1 MKKKL
6 AAVAVLAAAA
16 LWGTMG
22 IFVRHFN
29 AAGLYALDV
38 CLLRMAS
45 GLLLM
50 GTYLAIFHR
59 EKLKIRLRDIW
70 CFIGTGVCSLFFFSV
85 CYFKTIEMTSMAVAG
100 VLLYTAPIF
109 VMLMSLVLFR
119 ENMNGR
125 KALALA
131 LAFVGCI
138 LVSGLGGQDALSRK
152 GILIGLGSGFGYAL
166 YSIFGRYAIN
176 RGYESWTVTFYTFLF
191 CTAAAV
197 FAADWGAIEAAF
209 SQNVSLWAW
218 LAGMGLTT
226 ACMAYFLYTWGLER
240 IESSR
245 ASILASLEP
254 VVAAVLGVAVF
265 RETIPVAGIVGIIL
279 VLGAI
284 VVLSVKG
291 KSVNKL

>member
-1 MKKKL
+1 MKKKI
-6 AAVAVLAAAA
+6 AALAVLAAAA

-22 IFVRHFN
+22 VFVRHFN

-38 CLLRMAS
+38 CLLRMAA
-45 GLLLM
+45 GLVLM
-50 GTYLAIFHR
+50 SVYLVLFHR
-59 EKLKIRLRDIW
+59 EKLKIRLRDVW

-119 ENMNGR
+119 EKMTGR
-125 KALALA
+125 KAIALV
-131 LAFVGCI
+131 LAFAGCV
-138 LVSGLGGQDALSRK
+138 LVSGLGGEDALSRE

-191 CTAAAV
+191 CTVAAV
-197 FAADWGAIEAAF
+197 FTADWGAIGTAF
-209 SQNVSLWAW
+209 SQNTSLWLW

-226 ACMAYFLYTWGLER
+226 ACIAYFLYTWGLER

-254 VVAAVLGVAVF
+254 VVAAILGVVVF
-265 RETIPVAGIVGIIL
+265 HESIPAAGIVGIVL

-284 VVLSVKG
+284 VVLSVKD